1 MKGRKMGKE
10 EAGRWI
16 VRTTES
22 RSSEKVVRCS
32 TKEAALLT
40 AGAAVAAAGGGS
52 VRLVDENGN
61 ERKFRIGSAD

>member
-1 MKGRKMGKE
+1 MRKRT
-10 EAGRWI
+10 AGHWI
-16 VRTTES
+16 IRKASETE
-22 RSSEKVVRCS
+22 KTVRCS

-61 ERKFRIGSAD
+61 ERKFNISSAD